1 MLEHLYL
8 IVLLTFV
15 GIYLLS
21 KFYLNSLWKNILEKK
36 NRKRKKRGT
45 PLEN

>member
-21 KFYLNSLWKNILEKK
+21 KFYLKKVFEKNALEK
-36 NRKRKKRGT
+36 N
-45 PLEN
+45 